1 MTPAFGLEAAYVNTD
16 ESNNAIAILFLSWSF
31 LFLLFVVVGIR
42 TNLVLVG
49 IFVSVTV
56 TAVCVSASHFLAAMH
71 QNTISVKLEKADR
84 FKIAGIC
91 LVLGSLAGWYNV
103 AHLLFK
109 DQGFSFVLPLGD
121 LGPTRVVQIEAAN
134 QTNIL
139 NTPMTKEE

>member
-1 MTPAFGLEAAYVNTD
+1 MTPAFGLQAAYVNTD

-31 LFLLFVVVGIR
+31 LFLLFVVVGIK

-71 QNTISVKLEKADR
+71 QNTISIKLE
-84 FKIAGIC
+84 KIAGIC
-91 LVLGSLAGWYNV
+91 LILGSLAGWYNV

-134 QTNIL
+134 QTDIL